1 MTVGFNVGLGS
12 DNFLAQVPRRWEM
25 SLQVALLHSQE
36 SVPAALRALLSF
48 RACGGKTER
57 RGSFHPGHRARASP
71 GFVLQGVSC
80 LTDRDFFFDGVAMG

>member
-12 DNFLAQVPRRWEM
+12 DNFLALVPRLWEM

-36 SVPAALRALLSF
+36 SVPAALRALPSF
-48 RACGGKTER
+48 RACGGKAER
-57 RGSFHPGHRARASP
+57 HGPVHPGHRARVGP

-80 LTDRDFFFDGVAMG
+80 FTARDFFFDG